1 MLENKNIPDPKPI
14 KVHDTKELTRTF
26 MGPVAKKQEYT
37 IGSLVP
43 HEIGRGSSLL
53 EPTREFKEFSL
64 RKTHYFRLYN
74 NI

>member
-1 MLENKNIPDPKPI
+1 MLEKKTIPAAKPI
-14 KVHDTKELTRTF
+14 PVHDKKELTRTF
-26 MGPVAKKQEYT
+26 MVPVANNQSHT

-64 RKTHYFRLYN
+64 GKSCYFRLL
-74 NI
+74 